1 MSKPSN
7 PENAIETAE
16 KYIKQQQFAQ
26 ALALLQPLVPQNRQ
40 SLYLTAVCLRYQQQY
55 QAALVTL
62 QQLFE
67 DSPDYARAYQE
78 AGHCYTAI
86 KAWELAKKNYLKA
99 VTYNPA
105 LLASWQ
111 RLGLMAKTQN
121 DNGLI
126 EQVKNHLAYFADLPD
141 VLISVTSMIHEGK
154 LYKAENLCRHFLQ
167 HHKHHSEAMRLLAKI
182 AAELQ
187 ILDDAEFL
195 LESIMTFA
203 PSHKMAMFDYIG
215 VLHQKQK
222 FKQAFEQAQQL
233 LALDPDNPGYRNCF
247 ANHCAAVGLF
257 EQAINEYRT
266 VEQILPDSEGVA
278 LSRGHAH
285 KAIGQHQDAID
296 AYCHAAEIRADF
308 GDAYWSLANLKT
320 YRFSQQQ
327 TEQMQTL
334 ECQKVIDPSDRIQ
347 LCFALGKAFEDGQ
360 ETDLAFKYY
369 QTGNRLQSAR
379 LNYSREN
386 MQQTFEAQKQFFN
399 DQTIAAC
406 PRSSCEDSAP
416 IFIVGLP
423 RAGSTLIEQ
432 ILASHS
438 QVDGTME
445 LQHIMSLAHQLDGR
459 RKKDEAGKYPQLL
472 ADLCGERLGE
482 LGQDYI
488 EQTRIHRQGAAFY
501 TDKMPNNFRH
511 IGLIKLIL
519 PNAKIID
526 ARRDAMS
533 CCFSGYK
540 QLFAQGQEFSYDQE
554 DIGHY
559 YRGYVDLMDHWH
571 QVFPGEIITVD
582 YQTVVDDVEG
592 QVRRVLDFLGLPF
605 EQGCVDFHQ
614 TQRSVRTASSEQ
626 VRQPIYRSGLAPW
639 KSFAEHLAPLQHAL
653 GDLASE
659 G

>member
-1 MSKPSN
+1 MSESSN
-7 PENAIETAE
+7 LENAIKTAE
-16 KYIKQQQFAQ
+16 KYIKQKQFSQ
-26 ALALLQPLVPQNRQ
+26 ALALLQPLTQQNRQ

-67 DSPDYARAYQE
+67 HSPDYARAYQE
-78 AGHCYTAI
+78 AGHCYAAI
-86 KAWELAKKNYLKA
+86 KEWQAAKENYLKA

-111 RLGLMAKTQN
+111 KLGLIAKAQN
-121 DNGLI
+121 DNTLI
-126 EQVKNHLAYFADLPD
+126 SQVKNHLAYFADLPD
-141 VLISVTSMIHEGK
+141 VLISVSSMIHEGK

-167 HHKHHSEAMRLLAKI
+167 QYKHHPEAMRLLAKI
-182 AAELQ
+182 ATELE

-195 LESIMTFA
+195 LQSIMAFA
-203 PSHKMAMFDYIG
+203 PSHQVAMFDYIG
-215 VLHQKQK
+215 VLHKKQK
-222 FKQAFEQAQQL
+222 FDQAFNQAQKL

-247 ANHCAAVGLF
+247 ANHCAALGLF
-257 EQAINEYRT
+257 EQAINEYRI
-266 VEQILPDSEGVA
+266 VEQVLPDSEGIA

-285 KAIGQHQDAID
+285 KAVGQHQDAID
-296 AYCHAAEIRADF
+296 AYCHAAAIRADF

-320 YRFSQQQ
+320 YRFSDEQ
-327 TEQMQTL
+327 TRQMQTF
-334 ECQKVIDPSDRIQ
+334 ESQKVIDPSDRIH
-347 LCFALGKAFEDGQ
+347 LSFALGKSFEDSK
-360 ETDLAFKYY
+360 EYDLAFKYY
-369 QTGNRLQSAR
+369 QTGNQLKSSR
-379 LNYSREN
+379 LNYSREH
-386 MQQTFEAQKQFFN
+386 MQRAFDEQKQFFSAE
-399 DQTIAAC
+399 TIAAC
-406 PRSSCEDSAP
+406 PRSSCDDDAP

-445 LQHIMSLAHQLDGR
+445 LQHIMSLAHRLDGR
-459 RKKDEAGKYPQLL
+459 RKKNEAGKYPQLL
-472 ADLCGERLGE
+472 AAFSGERLGE
-482 LGQDYI
+482 LGQNYI
-488 EQTRIHRQGAAFY
+488 EQTRSHRQGAAYF

-511 IGLIKLIL
+511 IGLIKLIF

-540 QLFAQGQEFSYDQE
+540 QLFAQGQEFSYDLE
-554 DIGHY
+554 DIAHY

-571 QVFPGEIITVD
+571 KVFPGEILTVN

-592 QVRRVLDFLGLPF
+592 QVRCMLDFLGLPF
-605 EQGCVDFHQ
+605 EEKCVEFHQ
-614 TQRSVRTASSEQ
+614 SQRSVRTASSEQ

-639 KSFAEHLAPLQHAL
+639 KPFVEHLGPLQEVL
-653 GDLASE
+653 GDLV
-659 G
+659 GDG